1 MASKKQIE
9 TPDTEKVWT
18 EEEAWE
24 PVTVRLPIIPGK
36 EKQEAQFVAVNGREL
51 RRHGHGV
58 GHQCPSSMGSH
69 LEHVSSMPTAGRSP
83 HASQGPMAQTMTS

>member
-36 EKQEAQFVAVNGREL
+36 EKQEAQFVAVNGREWTVPRGKEFELPRCAALVLQQADDEML
-51 RRHGHGV
+51 RAVEYQMNAPYKR
-58 GHQCPSSMGSH
+58 
-69 LEHVSSMPTAGRSP
+69 EK
-83 HASQGPMAQTMTS
+83 